1 VPGERDDVQLGGDAI
16 KDPVRP
22 AIVADERRRWLALYV
37 LCVGMLMIVLDAT
50 IVNVALPTI
59 QEDLGFSQNDLAWV
73 VNAYLIAFGGLLLL
87 SGRIGDLIGQRRI
100 FLIGLGVFTGASL
113 LCALAQSQGVLIGAR
128 FVQGVGGA
136 LTSAVI
142 LGMIVTMFPEPR
154 EQARAIGA
162 YTFVAVAGGSIG
174 LLLGG
179 VLTETIN
186 WHWIFFVNIPIG
198 VATALAAIR
207 LVPDREGIGL
217 TAGAD
222 IPGAVLLTGGLMLF
236 VYTILGVAEE
246 GWGSGQTL
254 LLGAISIGLL
264 IAFVARQA
272 RVANPLMPLRLFRS
286 RQVSGANLVQ
296 ALMVVG
302 MFAMFFLGAL
312 YMQRI
317 LGYDALQV
325 GLAYLPLTIVMGTMS
340 FRYTAQLNLKY
351 GPEGTLTPAL
361 IFVAAG
367 LLWLAR
373 TPIDANYVID
383 LLPSMIL
390 IGLGAGLGF
399 PSLMTLA
406 MSGVTQSDSGLA
418 SGLVNTSLQVG
429 GAIGLAI
436 LATFATQRTEGLLSD
451 GEPAAEALNSGYHLA
466 YLIGAG
472 LVLVA
477 IAVAVTTLRARIPG
491 LAPEPVPEPVAELAP
506 AGGGEPAPVV
516 VPATD
521 ERRAFTVRPLPASV
535 ANPCEEAGVRVTIGC
550 GGGAGTAPVDLDAKQ

>member
-1 VPGERDDVQLGGDAI
+1 MATED
-16 KDPVRP
+16 
-22 AIVADERRRWLALYV
+22 RRRWLALYV

-100 FLIGLGVFTGASL
+100 FLIGLAVFTVASL
-113 LCALAQSQGVLIGAR
+113 LCALAQSQGLLIGAR

-142 LGMIVTMFPEPR
+142 LGMVVTMFPDPR
-154 EQARAIGA
+154 EQAKAIGI

-179 VLTETIN
+179 VLTQTIN
-186 WHWIFFVNIPIG
+186 WHWIFFVNLPIG
-198 VATALAAIR
+198 LATALFAIR

-222 IPGAVLLTGGLMLF
+222 LPGAALLTGGLMLG

-246 GWGSGQTL
+246 GWGSTQTL
-254 LLGAISIGLL
+254 ALGAVSIGLL
-264 IAFVARQA
+264 AAFIARQA
-272 RVANPLMPLRLFRS
+272 RVATPLMPLRLFRS
-286 RQVSGANLVQ
+286 PNVAGANLVQ
-296 ALMVVG
+296 ALLVVG
-302 MFAMFFLGAL
+302 MFGMFFLGAL

-325 GLAYLPLTIVMGTMS
+325 GLAYLPLTLVMATMS
-340 FRYTAQLNLKY
+340 FRFTGQLNLRF
-351 GPEGTLTPAL
+351 GPQATLVPAMV
-361 IFVAAG
+361 FVVVG
-367 LLWLAR
+367 LLLLAR
-373 TPIDANYVID
+373 TPIDASYAVD
-383 LLPSMIL
+383 LLPPMIL

-406 MSGVTQSDSGLA
+406 MSGATPSDSGLA
-418 SGLVNTSLQVG
+418 SGLVNTSVQVG
-429 GAIGLAI
+429 GAVGLAV
-436 LATFATQRTEGLLSD
+436 LATLATERTEGLLAE
-451 GEPAAEALNSGYHLA
+451 GESAASALNSGYHLA

-477 IAVAVTTLRARIPG
+477 IALAVSVLRSEVPEA
-491 LAPEPVPEPVAELAP
+491 APEPVTEPPAEPVE
-506 AGGGEPAPVV
+506 
-516 VPATD
+516 AT
-521 ERRAFTVRPLPASV
+521 RVRAIPLPADAV
-535 ANPCEEAGVRVTIGC
+535 PGGGCVETGMRVVIGC
-550 GGGAGTAPVDLDAKQ
+550 GGCAGSSS